1 MKRLPL
7 VLLLCFLFSR
17 LSAQDSWTFRKTGKN
32 IIAKNTATGKEKVVF
47 KGEYTN
53 TVDDGDSVE
62 TSQEFE
68 IVSYVGPYLTVL
80 SESYS
85 YMQGAAHDSRE
96 RIFMVINANTDKPA
110 KLTDLFSESDILKV
124 LLQDKVVQ
132 EATPDGF
139 TPKNLSDLL
148 ENLNN
153 DEGVSRFGD
162 YMLGSFAFHHMEPGK
177 VAIRMGLSYNSEAAR
192 GAFTQLGFFLPLPE
206 KLRIPFTIAN
216 KNRTLM
222 KDLKPKIPQ
231 FQ

>member
-80 SESYS
+80 S
-85 YMQGAAHDSRE
+85 
-96 RIFMVINANTDKPA
+96 
-110 KLTDLFSESDILKV
+110 
-124 LLQDKVVQ
+124 
-132 EATPDGF
+132 
-139 TPKNLSDLL
+139 
-148 ENLNN
+148 
-153 DEGVSRFGD
+153 
-162 YMLGSFAFHHMEPGK
+162 
-177 VAIRMGLSYNSEAAR
+177 
-192 GAFTQLGFFLPLPE
+192 
-206 KLRIPFTIAN
+206 
-216 KNRTLM
+216 
-222 KDLKPKIPQ
+222 
-231 FQ
+231 